1 MKQRDFSSDP
11 EQMRREL
18 QEVLRDASFAASIGS
33 RESIMSITRLPS
45 DVDIWE
51 HDLAVGDSLY
61 TYSSISRIGVGKS
74 LFAPLAKML
83 SKRELR
89 AVTSTIKP
97 LNRKASINRRS
108 FIRSMAHPSSLAER
122 ENAERIW
129 VDRHTDAVTWPKSRG
144 VDLTPLEIALSQTSP
159 FTVTLSAYQWE
170 AVAVIETVRAAGRVL
185 GSRDAD
191 TLANQFM
198 LLILAYGGVKA
209 THVGAH
215 RDFPVKLDRL
225 VDNDSLLRGAFIN
238 AALEGTVFDLEPYD
252 RLDELESASGR
263 GLWPLTGP
271 DQMLAITILAAWIR
285 MSRLGVRLSS
295 REALENWETFFDGTS
310 YGYDSDLVGQCWL
323 LDFEENR
330 KVSRRYTF
338 FRNWDGEVAPP
349 WLTARGGSPMIFVG
363 IAAKLLSEAVETLSV
378 LDAIPDEF
386 AFPDDD
392 SEAEIEKFTK
402 AEEAECHPDR
412 NLMELRR
419 LRNRISHSP
428 MGCAYELQL
437 IERY

>member
-11 EQMRREL
+11 VQMRREL
-18 QEVLRDASFAASIGS
+18 EGVLRGSSFAASIGS
-33 RESIMSITRLPS
+33 KESILSVTRLSS

-51 HDLAVGDSLY
+51 HDFAVGDSLY
-61 TYSSISRIGVGKS
+61 TYSSISRIGIGKS

-89 AVTSTIKP
+89 AVASTIKP
-97 LNRKASINRRS
+97 LNRKASSSRRS
-108 FIRSMAHPSSLAER
+108 FIRSMAHPSSLAES
-122 ENAERIW
+122 ENHERIW
-129 VDRHTDAVTWPKSRG
+129 LDRSSDAVLWPNSRG

-209 THVGAH
+209 THLGVH
-215 RDFPVKLDRL
+215 KDFPVKLDRL
-225 VDNDSLLRGAFIN
+225 VNNDTLLRGAFIN
-238 AALEGTVFDLEPYD
+238 SALEGTVFDLDPYN
-252 RLDELESASGR
+252 RLDEIESASGR
-263 GLWPLTGP
+263 GMWPLTGP

-295 REALENWETFFDGTS
+295 TETLESWETFFDGTS
-310 YGYDSDLVGQCWL
+310 YGYDPNLVGQCWL
-323 LDFEENR
+323 LDLEESR
-330 KVSRRYTF
+330 KVSWRYTF
-338 FRNWDGEVAPP
+338 FRNWDGEAAPP

-363 IAAKLLSEAVETLSV
+363 IAAKLLSEAIETLSV

-392 SEAEIEKFTK
+392 SEEEIEKFTK

-419 LRNRISHSP
+419 LRNRLSHSP

-437 IERY
+437 VERY